1 MGLGYARVLVIFDS
15 DGVLVD
21 SEPLSNRELA
31 AMLTELGLPTT
42 VEESMETFMGRSWAA
57 CAALIEERLAGP
69 LPDGFGD
76 GYHRRV
82 YAAVERELEPV
93 PGVLEAIDAIEAAGA
108 ATCVA
113 SSGSHEKMSR
123 TLGRIGLLE
132 RFTGRIFSAVDVTR
146 GKPHPDLFLHA
157 AAGMG
162 ADPAGCTVV
171 EDSPIGIEAAQ
182 AAGMR
187 ALGYAGRTDAALLAK
202 ADAVF
207 ADMRELPGL
216 IGFARR

>member
-1 MGLGYARVLVIFDS
+1 VLVIFDS

-31 AMLTELGLPTT
+31 TMLSELGLPTT
-42 VEESMETFMGRSWAA
+42 VEESMATFMGRSWAA
-57 CAALIEERLAGP
+57 CAALIEERLGRP
-69 LPDGFGD
+69 LPAEFGD

-93 PGVLEAIDAIEAAGA
+93 PGVLEALDTVEADGA

-113 SSGSHEKMSR
+113 SSGSHEKLSR
-123 TLGRIGLLE
+123 TLGRTGLLE
-132 RFTGRIFSAVDVTR
+132 RFAGRIFSAADVVN

-157 AAGMG
+157 AAAMG
-162 ADPAGCTVV
+162 ATPADCTVV

-187 ALGYAGRTDAALLAK
+187 ALGYAGRTDAALLAE

-207 ADMRELPGL
+207 AGMRELPGL
-216 IGFARR
+216 IGCARR